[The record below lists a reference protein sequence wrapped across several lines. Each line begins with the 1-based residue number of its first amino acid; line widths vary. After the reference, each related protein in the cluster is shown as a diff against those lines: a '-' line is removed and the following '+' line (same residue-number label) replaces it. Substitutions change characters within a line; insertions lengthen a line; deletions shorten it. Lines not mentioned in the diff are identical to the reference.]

1 MKRYLTS
8 FFAVPCGVCVEC
20 RLWAG
25 ETADWKDL
33 KYGPIH
39 PERRIDSAMEAFR
52 DYGFGQFIHWGL
64 YAILGN
70 E

>member
-1 MKRYLTS
+1 
-8 FFAVPCGVCVEC
+8 VEC